1 MKKSILLS
9 LFLTLAYQPLA
20 RALQMPAEPACSAS
34 TQEKDVCS
42 TSILALHPTQF
53 TLGMIEIDARA
64 AKLEQKSQTKF
75 DKYMKKHLVPVVI
88 GPNRVFYMTDHHHL
102 SMALYKDGL
111 RTINVTV
118 THDWSA
124 MSPAQFWSQME
135 ATQQVYLFDDGRGP
149 LSPETLPANILQMTD
164 DVYRSLAWAVIDQTG
179 AIQDSNVL
187 FAKFL
192 WADFFRTRIP
202 VATVQNNFE
211 QAVQTAAQLAQSPA
225 AKGLPGYTGK

>member
-1 MKKSILLS
+1 MKKSILIS
-9 LFLTLAYQPLA
+9 LFLALAHQSIA
-20 RALQMPAEPACSAS
+20 RALQMPAEPACRSN
-34 TQEKDVCS
+34 TQEKEVCS

-64 AKLEQKSQTKF
+64 AKIEHKSQSKF

-88 GPNRVFYMTDHHHL
+88 GPNRIFYMTDHHHL

-118 THDWSA
+118 THDWSS
-124 MSPAQFWSQME
+124 MPPAQFWKQME

-149 LSPETLPANILQMTD
+149 LSPETLPTNILQMTD
-164 DVYRSLAWAVIDQTG
+164 DVYRSLAWAVIAQTG

-187 FAKFL
+187 FDKFL
-192 WADFFRTRIP
+192 WADFFRKRIP
-202 VATVQNNFE
+202 IATVQDNFE
-211 QAVQTAAQLAQSPA
+211 QAMQIAAQLAQSPA
-225 AKGLPGYTGK
+225 AKGLPGYIGK